1 MVRPSAA
8 GRYHPTMARPWEWWA
23 NAPLTP
29 REQTL
34 ANQTCD
40 PPINRRGGAGR
51 PADQPTE
58 TEHEA
63 AEVER

>member
-1 MVRPSAA
+1 
-8 GRYHPTMARPWEWWA
+8 MARPWEWWA